1 MKGRH
6 SDKDDISVRHYKS
19 FYKAAMQLPSD
30 SERLAFYI
38 GIDGYRFEGK
48 IPESD
53 SHALKVAFTL
63 AKSRIDADAR
73 ASRNGSK
80 GGAPK
85 GNRNAA
91 KKQPCRSSGCYEKTS
106 MEEK

>member
-1 MKGRH
+1 MKGKH
-6 SDKDDISVRHYKS
+6 SDKDDISVKHYKS
-19 FYKAAMQLPSD
+19 FYEAAKQLPSD

-38 GIDGYRFEGK
+38 GIDRYRFEGK
-48 IPESD
+48 IPDSD
-53 SHALKVAFTL
+53 SYALKVAFTL

-91 KKQPCRSSGCYEKTS
+91 KKQPSRSGGCSKKTS
-106 MEEK
+106 GEEK